1 MTDMQQPSLSETHSE
16 LHKVGS
22 LIATASRLV
31 SEGRLIDLS
40 ALQTRTQTACDAV
53 VSLSAK
59 ESRTLLPDLE
69 KVISDLDL
77 LTAKLKE
84 QFGDLPN
91 LQNETTPRIAASAYS
106 RNESTGQ

>member
-1 MTDMQQPSLSETHSE
+1 MTDMQSPSLSETRSE
-16 LHKVGS
+16 LHKIES

-40 ALQTRTQTACDAV
+40 ALQTRTQTACNAV
-53 VSLSAK
+53 VSLAAK
-59 ESRTLLPDLE
+59 ESRSLLPDLE
-69 KVISDLDL
+69 KVIADLDI

-84 QFGDLPN
+84 EYGDLPN
-91 LQNETTPRIAASAYS
+91 LQNETAPRTAASAYS